1 MTHHRDNPS
10 RFRRTRAKATSAL
23 IAVIAASIALLAAA
37 PAFAQ
42 DAPSNAP
49 RQPAVTNLGSAWVGY
64 LAMALVG
71 ALVLAISLR
80 GSARGQQK
88 E

>member
-1 MTHHRDNPS
+1 MSHYRDHLSP
-10 RFRRTRAKATSAL
+10 FTRLRLKATSAL
-23 IAVIAASIALLAAA
+23 LIALVAVLVAA
-37 PAFAQ
+37 PALAQ
-42 DAPSNAP
+42 DASSKAP
-49 RQPAVTNLGSAWVGY
+49 RQPVVTNLGSAWVGY